1 VTVFGPVPGSLLARS
16 AANDSV
22 DGAVARGLHRAAEA
36 QRRMEQ
42 WDIARLIA
50 PTPVE
55 TFYAEYWEKKAL
67 VIRRSQPQA
76 YESLVSL
83 GDVDRVITTNHLSH
97 PDVAMANA
105 LREVAT
111 ADYTFDGGAIDIVR
125 LYQQFAAGATIIM
138 NQLHRYVPTLG
149 ALVRSIE
156 LELSARMQTNI
167 YLSPREAQGLKI
179 HYDSHDVFVLQ
190 VHGVKHWNLYET
202 QVPLPFRG
210 QHFGDEPVEPGPI
223 VQEFDLHPGDML
235 YMPRGMMHAA
245 GTASD
250 SSMHITMGVLH
261 TTWAELL
268 IEALAR
274 YGATDADFRRAL
286 PPGFARKD
294 FDRAGAEKTFRIL
307 FERALDGADFDSA
320 LEVFVDDIATT
331 RAPLLQGQ
339 LQQVM
344 RLAEITA
351 DSVAGARPNL
361 LYRLASDEQGI
372 TICCAGRDLRLPPHA
387 ADAAMAALGS
397 PRFVVK
403 DLPGDLDDAGKVVL
417 VRRLVREGIVRVE
430 G

>member
-1 VTVFGPVPGSLLARS
+1 
-16 AANDSV
+16 
-22 DGAVARGLHRAAEA
+22 
-36 QRRMEQ
+36 MEQ

-55 TFYAEYWEKKAL
+55 TFYAEHWEKKAL
-67 VIRRSQPQA
+67 VIRRSEPRA

-83 GDVDRVITTNHLSH
+83 DDVDRVITTNHLSH

-105 LREVAT
+105 IREVAT
-111 ADYTFDGGAIDIVR
+111 SDYTFDGGAIDIVR

-167 YLSPREAQGLKI
+167 YLSPLEAQGLKV

-190 VHGVKHWNLYET
+190 VHGVKHWKLYET

-210 QHFGDEPVEPGPI
+210 QHFGDEPVEPGP
-223 VQEFDLHPGDML
+223 VAQEFDLHPGDML
-235 YMPRGMMHAA
+235 YMPRGLMHAA
-245 GTASD
+245 GTASET
-250 SSMHITMGVLH
+250 SMHITMGVLH

-372 TICCAGRDLRLPPHA
+372 TISCAGRDLRLPPHA

-417 VRRLVREGIVRVE
+417 VRRLVREGFVRVE

>member
-1 VTVFGPVPGSLLARS
+1 MVRIALKIEE

-22 DGAVARGLHRAAEA
+22 DGAVACGLHRASEA
-36 QRRMEQ
+36 QRRMQQ

-55 TFYAEYWEKKAL
+55 TFFATHWEKKAL
-67 VIRRSQPQA
+67 VIRRSEPRA

-83 GDVDRVITTNHLSH
+83 DDIDRVITTNHLSH

-105 LREVAT
+105 VREVAVT
-111 ADYTFDGGAIDIVR
+111 DYTFDSGAIDIVR
-125 LYQQFAAGATIIM
+125 LYQQFAAGSTIIM

-167 YLSPREAQGLKI
+167 YLSPREAQGLKV

-190 VHGVKHWNLYET
+190 VHGVKHWKLYET

-210 QHFGDEPVEPGPI
+210 QNFGDEPVEPGA
-223 VQEFDLHPGDML
+223 VAEEFDLHPGDML
-235 YMPRGMMHAA
+235 YMPRGLMHAA

-261 TTWAELL
+261 TSWAELL

-286 PPGFARKD
+286 PPGFARED
-294 FDRAGAEKTFRIL
+294 FDRTAAEATFRAL
-307 FERALDGADFDSA
+307 FDRAVKGADFEGA

-344 RLAEITA
+344 RLGEITP

-361 LYRLASDEQGI
+361 LYRVSTDDQGI
-372 TICCAGRDLRLPPHA
+372 TISCAGRDLRLPPHA
-387 ADAAMAALGS
+387 ADAALAALGT
-397 PRFVVK
+397 PRFTVK
-403 DLPGDLDDAGKVVL
+403 DLPGDLDDAGKAVL
-417 VRRLVREGIVRVE
+417 VRRLVREGLVRAE